1 MKRWKDGRAGMLLPM
16 VFLLPWAHSSLA
28 LTCGQR
34 ISARS
39 QQHHE
44 VSAIV
49 GGNPTHIL
57 EFPWHVGIMS
67 LGNHV
72 CGGSI
77 LSEWWILTAS
87 HCFFRINK
95 QVFFSNLEIM
105 HGRDDFNN
113 TENLKY
119 KKVDK
124 LIMHPRFDSWLMDND
139 IALLL
144 LESPLNL
151 SIDTV
156 PICVSEVSNI
166 LAWDNCW
173 VTGWGITNTSLVNIQ
188 PSKLHKVDVEL
199 LRWDQCGHLMPL
211 VTKNVL
217 CAAAQDAG
225 KDACQGDSGGPLVCN
240 KNRNRTTWYQLG
252 IVSWGTGCGRK
263 DIPGV
268 YTKVSHYLKWIRK
281 KTAEAGKPYVY
292 VEDSACPL
300 QISCWTI
307 VFLYFM
313 ML

>member
-1 MKRWKDGRAGMLLPM
+1 
-16 VFLLPWAHSSLA
+16 
-28 LTCGQR
+28 
-34 ISARS
+34 
-39 QQHHE
+39 
-44 VSAIV
+44 
-49 GGNPTHIL
+49 
-57 EFPWHVGIMS
+57 MS

-87 HCFFRINK
+87 HCFLKVNN
-95 QVFFSNLEIM
+95 SNLVIM

-113 TENLKY
+113 TEDLKY

-124 LIMHPRFDSWLMDND
+124 LIMHPKFDSWLLDND

-151 SIDTV
+151 SINSV
-156 PICVSEVSNI
+156 PICVSEVSDV

-188 PSKLHKVDVEL
+188 PSKLHKVNVEL
-199 LRWDQCGHLMPL
+199 FRWDQCSHIMPL
-211 VTKNVL
+211 VTKKVL
-217 CAAAQDAG
+217 CAGTQDAG

-240 KNRNRTTWYQLG
+240 KKRNRTIWYQLG
-252 IVSWGTGCGRK
+252 IVSWGVDCGRK
-263 DIPGV
+263 NVPGV
-268 YTKVSHYLKWIRK
+268 YTKVPYYLKWIRK

-292 VEDSACPL
+292 VEDSACSL

-313 ML
+313 IL

>member
-1 MKRWKDGRAGMLLPM
+1 
-16 VFLLPWAHSSLA
+16 
-28 LTCGQR
+28 TCGQR

-57 EFPWHVGIMS
+57 DFPWHVGIMS
-67 LGNHV
+67 LGNH
-72 CGGSI
+72 
-77 LSEWWILTAS
+77 
-87 HCFFRINK
+87 
-95 QVFFSNLEIM
+95 IM
-105 HGRDDFNN
+105 HGQDDFNN

>member
-1 MKRWKDGRAGMLLPM
+1 MKKGRDGRAGILLPLA
-16 VFLLPWAHSSLA
+16 FLLPWAHSSLA

-39 QQHHE
+39 QQHHD
-44 VSAIV
+44 VSPIV
-49 GGNPTHIL
+49 GGEPTDIL

-67 LGNHV
+67 LGNHI

-87 HCFFRINK
+87 HCFLHVNN
-95 QVFFSNLEIM
+95 SNLEIM
-105 HGRDDFNN
+105 HGRDDFNS
-113 TENLKY
+113 TEDLKY
-119 KKVDK
+119 KKVAK
-124 LIMHPRFDSWLMDND
+124 LIMHPRFDSWLLDND

-151 SIDTV
+151 SVNSV
-156 PICVSEVSNI
+156 PVCVSEVSNI

-199 LRWDQCGHLMPL
+199 FRWDQCGHIMPL
-211 VTKNVL
+211 VTKNIL
-217 CAAAQDAG
+217 CAGAQDAG

-240 KNRNRTTWYQLG
+240 KKRNRTTWYQLG
-252 IVSWGTGCGRK
+252 IVSWGVDCGRK
-263 DIPGV
+263 NIPGV
-268 YTKVSHYLKWIRK
+268 YTKVSYYLKWIRK
-281 KTAEAGKPYVY
+281 KTEEAGKPYVY

-300 QISCWTI
+300 QIACWTI